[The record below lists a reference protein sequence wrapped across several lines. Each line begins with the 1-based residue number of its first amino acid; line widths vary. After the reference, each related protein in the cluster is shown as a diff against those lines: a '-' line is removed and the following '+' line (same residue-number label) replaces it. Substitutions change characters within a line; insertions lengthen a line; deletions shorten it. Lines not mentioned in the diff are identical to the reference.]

1 MRIKNGFKLRP
12 IGGEWMLLG
21 ESAEQVNF
29 DRMITFNETAA
40 YLWQQCE
47 KHKGEN
53 ITADI
58 MADWLCE
65 EYDVTRTLAL
75 EDAKLV
81 IADWIE
87 VGIAVE

>member
-1 MRIKNGFKLRP
+1 
-12 IGGEWMLLG
+12 MLLG

-58 MADWLCE
+58 MADWLCD
-65 EYDVTRTLAL
+65 EYDVTRTLAH

>member
-1 MRIKNGFKLRP
+1 MHIKKGFKLRP

-47 KHKGEN
+47 KHKGDISAE
-53 ITADI
+53 I
-58 MADWLCE
+58 MADWLCD
-65 EYDVTRTLAL
+65 EYEVAHDIAL

>member
-40 YLWQQCE
+40 YLWKQCE

-58 MADWLCE
+58 MADWLCD

>member
-1 MRIKNGFKLRP
+1 MNIKKGFKLSS
-12 IGGEWMLLG
+12 IGDEWMLLAVG
-21 ESAEQVNF
+21 AEQVNF
-29 DRMITFNETAA
+29 DRMITMNETAA
-40 YLWQQCE
+40 FLWQKCHE
-47 KHKGEN
+47 YGGKN
-53 ITADI
+53 ITPEM
-58 MADWLCE
+58 MADCLCD

>member
-58 MADWLCE
+58 MADWLCD

>member
-47 KHKGEN
+47 KRKGEN

-58 MADWLCE
+58 MADWLCD